1 MIIRFIVI
9 LAFISSAFSGESAS
23 QILKNIVKKYKDI
36 NNFTAE
42 FIHTE
47 YFKLTGSM
55 NEINGK
61 IYVKDGIK
69 YRLVTD
75 DQIVVTDG
83 KIVWTYSTYN
93 NQVLIDNVKEGDG
106 SLLPRDLLFK
116 YPKEYY
122 ATLLKELKIDSDNY
136 YLLKLDPKEN
146 IRGYIQ
152 SMQILVN
159 AQTYIISKI
168 EYTDY
173 EQNVSSFEIKK
184 IDTATPLSEEQ
195 FTYQIKEGVNVVDL
209 RM

>member
-1 MIIRFIVI
+1 MMIRFII
-9 LAFISSAFSGESAS
+9 FLTFISSAFSSESAEK
-23 QILKNIVKKYKDI
+23 ILKNIVKKYKECH
-36 NNFTAE
+36 NFTAE

-47 YFKLTGSM
+47 YFKLTGSK

-75 DQIVVTDG
+75 DQTVVTDG
-83 KIVWTYSTYN
+83 KVVWTYSPFN
-93 NQVLIDNVKEGDG
+93 NQVLIDYVKEGDG

-122 ATLLKELKIDSDNY
+122 ATLLKELSIDEDNY

-146 IRGYIQ
+146 IHGYIQ

-159 AQTYIISKI
+159 RKTYIISKV

-173 EQNVSSFEIKK
+173 ENNVSSFEINK
-184 IDTATPLSEEQ
+184 IDTTTPLFDSQ
-195 FTYQIKEGVNVVDL
+195 FIYQIKEGVKVVDL